1 MHYFEAGEKQG
12 WLHRFGAGDAP
23 VPLVW
28 LMAGEMTPDTIC
40 KLETLLLP
48 QIEAGAC
55 RPFAL
60 CGFGPVEWD
69 NDYAPWPLETP
80 DGRRFGNGAE
90 ALITY
95 ARTVFLP
102 SAKAQFACSGK
113 CFVVGYSL
121 GGLTAL
127 YAAGQSEWAGCGSCS
142 GSAWY
147 PGFVEWFRAHPPL
160 CPVYLSLGGKEKN
173 TRDPLM
179 AQVEDCTKAIH
190 DYLRPLIPTTF
201 VHEPGGHF
209 KAIEQ
214 RLANAILWLLR
225 ADQSRKS

>member
-1 MHYFEAGEKQG
+1 MQCFEADEKQG
-12 WLHRFGAGDAP
+12 WIHRFGAGDAP

-28 LMAGEMTPDTIC
+28 LMAGDMTRDTIA
-40 KLETLLLP
+40 KLEAILLP

-60 CGFGPVEWD
+60 CGFGPVDWD
-69 NDYAPWPLETP
+69 SDYAPWPLETP
-80 DGRRFGNGAE
+80 EGRRFGNGAD
-90 ALITY
+90 ALL
-95 ARTVFLP
+95 AWAQSVFLP
-102 SAKAQFACSGK
+102 SAKAQTACSGE

-121 GGLTAL
+121 GGLAAL
-127 YAAGQSEWAGCGSCS
+127 YAAGQGGWAGCGSCS
-142 GSAWY
+142 GSTWY
-147 PGFVEWFRAHPPL
+147 PGFVDWIKSHPPR

-190 DYLRPLIPTTF
+190 DDLRSLIPTTF

-214 RLANAILWLLR
+214 RLSNAILWLLR
-225 ADQSRKS
+225 VDQSRKS